1 MHFRVG
7 WSLVAMIAL
16 SAFTGALAGDD
27 AKRASETVSYKE
39 HVVPIVN
46 KYCLPCHA
54 EESDN
59 RSELSLDTYALM
71 MAGGK
76 NGPAVT
82 AGKPETSLLIQKLA
96 EKPPFGDRMPLARRR
111 QSKEPPKRL
120 TEAEVRLISEWI
132 AQGAKDN

>member
-1 MHFRVG
+1 MHFRAG
-7 WSLVAMIAL
+7 WSLAVAVAL
-16 SAFTGALAGDD
+16 SAFTGAHAGDD
-27 AKRASETVSYKE
+27 AKRGSDTVSYKG

-76 NGPAVT
+76 HGPAVVN
-82 AGKPETSLLIQKLA
+82 GKPETSLLIQKLA
-96 EKPPFGDRMPLARRR
+96 EEPPFGDRMPLARRR

-120 TEAEVRLISEWI
+120 TEAEVRVLTDWI